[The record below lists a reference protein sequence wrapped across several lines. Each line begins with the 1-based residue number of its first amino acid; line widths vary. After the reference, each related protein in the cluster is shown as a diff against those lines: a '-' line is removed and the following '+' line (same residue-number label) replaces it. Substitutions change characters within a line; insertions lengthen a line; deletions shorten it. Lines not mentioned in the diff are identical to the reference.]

1 MNDMMNTPVTP
12 EMLQEKDREINELN
26 DTIAEQ
32 KSKLLALGYIGDNR
46 KAWMS
51 GDLERKIDSF
61 KRSVALYY
69 SAGMEA
75 KDVPISTEIGGVFQN
90 YINHIFGSINEFI
103 EKYGMTTS
111 RMYVSGDEYKTAPI
125 ENDYSTLTKDEL
137 SAELDKKNETIS
149 DKKCSVSILGE
160 RLAESDAWES
170 FKSQIRA
177 SSIDLVE
184 IFIRVEKANRMK
196 MDAELAKW
204 YRDAFVTTCK
214 YLNNRIGL
222 DEACRENGYEVPV

>member
-1 MNDMMNTPVTP
+1 MPDMMNTPVTP

-32 KSKLLALGYIGDNR
+32 KSKLFALGYIGDNR
-46 KAWMS
+46 KSWMN
-51 GDLERKIDSF
+51 GELKRKIESF

-69 SAGMEA
+69 SAGMEV
-75 KDVPISTEIGGVFQN
+75 KDKPISPVLGNVFKN

-111 RMYVSGDEYKTAPI
+111 RMYVRGDEYKTAPI

-170 FKSQIRA
+170 FKYHVRVAASHLEELFFRA
-177 SSIDLVE
+177 E
-184 IFIRVEKANRMK
+184 NNTMK

-204 YRDAFVTTCK
+204 YRDAFVVTCEF
-214 YLNNRIGL
+214 LNREIDL
-222 DEACRENGYEVPV
+222 DEACRENGFEVP

>member
-1 MNDMMNTPVTP
+1 
-12 EMLQEKDREINELN
+12 MLQEKDREINELN

-75 KDVPISTEIGGVFQN
+75 KDVPISTELGGVFQN

-111 RMYVSGDEYKTAPI
+111 RMYVTGDEYKTAHI
-125 ENDYSTLTKDEL
+125 ENDYSKDEL

-149 DKKCSVSILGE
+149 DKKGSVSILGE
-160 RLAESDAWES
+160 RLAESDAWEN

-177 SSIDLVE
+177 SSTDLFE

-196 MDAELAKW
+196 MDVELAKW

-214 YLNNRIGL
+214 YLNDKIGL
-222 DEACRENGYEVPV
+222 DEVCRENGYEVPV

>member
-1 MNDMMNTPVTP
+1 MNDTMNTPVTP

-46 KAWMS
+46 KIWMS
-51 GDLERKIDSF
+51 GELERKIDSF

-69 SAGMEA
+69 SVGMEV
-75 KDVPISTEIGGVFQN
+75 KDKPISPELGGVFKN
-90 YINHIFGSINEFI
+90 YIKHIADKISEFI
-103 EKYGMTTS
+103 GKYGMTTT
-111 RMYVSGDEYKTAPI
+111 RMFVTGDEYKTAPI

-137 SAELDKKNETIS
+137 SAELAKKDEIIS
-149 DKKCSVSILGE
+149 DKKISLSIYGE

-170 FKSQIRA
+170 FKYHIRVA
-177 SSIDLVE
+177 SSHLE
-184 IFIRVEKANRMK
+184 ELFFRVEKSSTMK

-204 YRDAFVTTCK
+204 YRDAFVTACE
-214 YLNNRIGL
+214 YLNHEIDL
-222 DEACRENGYEVPV
+222 DEACRENGFEVP

>member
-1 MNDMMNTPVTP
+1 MNDKMNTPVTP

-32 KSKLLALGYIGDNR
+32 KSKLLALGYIGENR
-46 KAWMS
+46 KVWMN
-51 GDLERKIDSF
+51 GELERKIDSF

-69 SAGMEA
+69 SVGMEV
-75 KDVPISTEIGGVFQN
+75 KDKPISPELGNVFKN
-90 YINHIFGSINEFI
+90 YINHIFDEIKEFI
-103 EKYGMTTS
+103 DKHGMITT
-111 RMYVSGDEYKTAPI
+111 RMYVTGDEYKTPPI

-170 FKSQIRA
+170 FKYHIRG
-177 SSIDLVE
+177 SSSDLFE
-184 IFIRVEKANRMK
+184 IFIRVEKANMMK

-204 YRDAFVTTCK
+204 YRDAFVTTCE
-214 YLNNRIGL
+214 YLNKRINL
-222 DEACRENGYEVPV
+222 DEACRENGFEVP

>member
-1 MNDMMNTPVTP
+1 MNDMNTPVTP

-69 SAGMEA
+69 SAGMDC
-75 KDVPISTEIGGVFQN
+75 KDIPMTPELGHVFMN

-103 EKYGMTTS
+103 DKYGMITQ
-111 RMYVSGDEYKTAPI
+111 RMYVTGDEYKTAPI

-149 DKKCSVSILGE
+149 DKKFSVSILGE

-170 FKSQIRA
+170 FKSHIR
-177 SSIDLVE
+177 SSSNDLVE
-184 IFIRVEKANRMK
+184 ILIRVEKANKMK
-196 MDAELAKW
+196 MDVELGEW

-214 YLNNRIGL
+214 YLNNRIDL
-222 DEACRENGYEVPV
+222 DEACRKNGYKVPV